1 MARFKRVESGMLTI
15 GMVSSAKY
23 FLPRLLARFHDEHP
37 AVEVRLRLGNREQL
51 VAMMKASEI
60 DLSVM
65 GRPPRDWP
73 NRAEPFAMH
82 PHVLVTAPDHAFTR
96 AESVPALALA
106 REPFIVREPGSGTRA
121 VLEEY
126 LSQHHLQPTFL
137 MEMGST
143 EAIKQAVMAGL
154 GVSLVSQH
162 TIGLEWEHGLI
173 AAPAVEGLPMMR
185 RWNLVVA
192 AGKLLSPA
200 AEAFR
205 YFLLEEGEAH
215 LAGMFGLQATV
226 A

>member
-1 MARFKRVESGMLTI
+1 
-15 GMVSSAKY
+15 
-23 FLPRLLARFHDEHP
+23 
-37 AVEVRLRLGNREQL
+37 
-51 VAMMKASEI
+51 
-60 DLSVM
+60 M

-82 PHVLVTAPDHAFTR
+82 PHVLVTAPDHAFTH

-126 LSQHHLQPTFL
+126 LAQHHLQPTFL

-154 GVSLVSQH
+154 GVSLLSQH

-215 LAGMFGLQATV
+215 LAGMFGQPATV

>member
-1 MARFKRVESGMLTI
+1 
-15 GMVSSAKY
+15 
-23 FLPRLLARFHDEHP
+23 
-37 AVEVRLRLGNREQL
+37 
-51 VAMMKASEI
+51 
-60 DLSVM
+60 
-65 GRPPRDWP
+65 
-73 NRAEPFAMH
+73 
-82 PHVLVTAPDHAFTR
+82 
-96 AESVPALALA
+96 
-106 REPFIVREPGSGTRA
+106 
-121 VLEEY
+121 
-126 LSQHHLQPTFL
+126 
-137 MEMGST
+137 
-143 EAIKQAVMAGL
+143 MAGL